1 MATLNQPKE
10 LRLGANSKYPLNGG
24 LCLDQESS
32 IALSQS
38 PYGGLINMCC
48 DDGGLPIKRWG
59 QAYLYSTSL
68 GAGGINGLYANYK
81 GYTIIAHGTKLYKQ
95 SSSDN
100 PTAIYSSLANSKAFF
115 FVYNS
120 MLYIVNGSQFL
131 KYDGTTVSNVTA
143 YIPTVSLNRKP
154 DASQSTVNE
163 SWNLLGRGFKD
174 SFNGDGTT
182 KVFKLSFTS
191 LDADTVV
198 CNVGGAEGS
207 GFTVDRT
214 AGTVTFTTAPIA
226 GTNNVIITAYKTFS
240 DNPPQIL
247 NCTKAY
253 EAYGR
258 MFFYSNSNF
267 KNCYWVMGI
276 SDSNDCSYFPTKYK
290 YQLTKTDKELT
301 VFVNHFGL
309 LIGLTED
316 LTFKI
321 EESTFDNQ
329 ASFPVKYLNTSIG
342 CDMPNTMQLI
352 NNNPVWCNSY
362 GGAYLLQSTLI
373 EGEKDIKPL
382 SSNINGTPE
391 RPGLLQESKTDLYNA
406 TSVDFGNKYYV
417 CVKNKC
423 YVWDYQQSFSIKEPK
438 TLTWYCYT
446 NINAGTWMI
455 RDNVLMYGDRDNGL
469 IAKFV
474 NVPNDFGQ
482 PILGLWR
489 SKLMDFG
496 FTDYYKLIKDIWL
509 TTRANSSSSI
519 AVNCY
524 NDQGQLVQSVT
535 VPANNLKSFS
545 WTNFSWAAFTWKVQI
560 FSPTLRLRLNNKN
573 IRYWQLEL
581 KNEVFNEN
589 LSIIS
594 LVINYALTK
603 KVR

>member
-1 MATLNQPKE
+1 MKLNQPIE

-24 LCLDQESS
+24 LCLDQESN

-59 QAYLYSTSL
+59 QAYLYPTSL
-68 GAGGINGLYANYK
+68 GSGGINGLYPDYK
-81 GYTIIAHGTKLYKQ
+81 GYTMIAHGTKLYKQ
-95 SSSDN
+95 SGNNN
-100 PTAIYSSLANSKAFF
+100 PVEIYSSLTNSKVFF

-120 MLYIVNGSQFL
+120 MLYIKTSNQFL
-131 KYDGTTVSNVTA
+131 KYDGTTVSEVVP
-143 YIPTVSLNRKP
+143 YIPTVSINRKP
-154 DASQSTVNE
+154 DGSQSTVNE
-163 SWNLLGRGFKD
+163 SWNLLGRGFKE

-182 KVFKLSFTS
+182 KVYKLSFQN
-191 LDADTVV
+191 LDTDTVLSTL
-198 CNVGGAEGS
+198 GGTEGN

-214 AGTVTFTTAPIA
+214 AGTVTFTTAPAA
-226 GTNNVIITAYKTFS
+226 GTNNVVITAYKTFS
-240 DNPPQIL
+240 GNREQIL
-247 NCTKAY
+247 NCTRAY

-258 MFFYSNSNF
+258 MFFYGNKDSKNS
-267 KNCYWVMGI
+267 YWVMGI
-276 SDSNDCSYFPTKYK
+276 SDSNDCSYFPTKYR
-290 YQLTKTDKELT
+290 YNLTKTDKELT

-362 GGAYLLQSTLI
+362 GGVYLLQSTLI

-391 RPGLLQESKTDLYNA
+391 RPGLLQESKSDLYNA
-406 TSVDFGNKYYV
+406 SSVDFGNKYYL
-417 CVKNKC
+417 CVKDKC

-438 TLTWYCYT
+438 TLTWYYYT
-446 NINAGTWMI
+446 NINAGCFI
-455 RDNVLMYGDRDNGL
+455 VRDNILMYGDRDNGL

-496 FTDYYKLIKDIWL
+496 YTDYMKIISDIWL

-519 AVNCY
+519 AINYY
-524 NDQGQLVQSVT
+524 NDQGQLLQTASI
-535 VPANNLKSFS
+535 PASQLKSFS
-545 WTNFSWAAFTWKVQI
+545 WNNFSWDRFTWQVQI
-560 FSPTLRLRLNNKN
+560 FSPTLRFRPKIKN
-573 IRYWQLEL
+573 VRYFQLEL
-581 KNEVFNEN
+581 KNNEFNEN

-603 KVR
+603 RVR

>member
-1 MATLNQPKE
+1 MRLNQHTE

-59 QAYLYSTSL
+59 QAYLYPNSL
-68 GAGGINGLYANYK
+68 GDGGINGLYPDYK

-95 SSSDN
+95 SGSNN
-100 PTAIYSSLANSKAFF
+100 PVEIYSSLTNSKTFF

-120 MLYIVNGSQFL
+120 MLYIKTSNQFL
-131 KYDGTTVSNVTA
+131 KYDGNTVTDVVP
-143 YIPTVSLNRKP
+143 YIPTVSINRKP
-154 DASQSTVNE
+154 DGSQSTVNE
-163 SWNLLGRGFKD
+163 SWNLLGRGFKE

-182 KVFKLSFTS
+182 KVYKLSFQN
-191 LDADTVV
+191 LDSDTVLSTL
-198 CNVGGAEGS
+198 GGTEGS
-207 GFTVDRT
+207 GFTVDRVN
-214 AGTVTFTTAPIA
+214 GTVTFTTAPA
-226 GTNNVIITAYKTFS
+226 NGTNNVVITAYKNFAG
-240 DNPPQIL
+240 NREQIL

-258 MFFYSNSNF
+258 MFFYGNKDSKNS
-267 KNCYWVMGI
+267 YWVMGI
-276 SDSNDCSYFPTKYK
+276 SDSNDCSYFPQKYR
-290 YQLTKTDKELT
+290 YNLTKSDKELT

-342 CDMPNTMQLI
+342 CDMPDTMQLI

-362 GGAYLLQSTLI
+362 GGVYLLQSTLI

-391 RPGLLQESKTDLYNA
+391 RPGLLQESKSDLYNA
-406 TSVDFGNKYYV
+406 SSVDFGNKYYL
-417 CVKNKC
+417 CVKDKC

-438 TLTWYCYT
+438 SLTWYLYT
-446 NINAGTWMI
+446 NINAGHFMI
-455 RDNVLMYGDRDNGL
+455 RDNTLMYGNRNNGT

-496 FTDYYKLIKDIWL
+496 FTDYMKIISDIWL

-519 AVNCY
+519 AINYY
-524 NDQGQLVQSVT
+524 NDQGQLLQSASI
-535 VPANNLKSFS
+535 PASQLRSFS
-545 WTNFSWAAFTWKVQI
+545 WANFSWDKFTWKVQI
-560 FSPTLRLRLNNKN
+560 FSPTLRFRPKIKN
-573 IRYWQLEL
+573 VRYFQLEL
-581 KNEVFNEN
+581 QNNTMNEN